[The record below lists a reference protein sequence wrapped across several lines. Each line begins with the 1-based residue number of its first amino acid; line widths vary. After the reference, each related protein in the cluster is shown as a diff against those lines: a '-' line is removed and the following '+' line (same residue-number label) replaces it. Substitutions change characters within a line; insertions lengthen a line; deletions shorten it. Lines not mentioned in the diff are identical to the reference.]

1 MERKSCCS
9 SMKYGFQTTVVTPK
23 IEDVKPEVPKKE
35 DAEPAK
41 GTCGTGMTK
50 SPKIEEK
57 LSVPVKKEESVKVN
71 VGSGCC
77 GFK

>member
-1 MERKSCCS
+1 MN
-9 SMKYGFQTTVVTPK
+9 YGCQTTVVTQK
-23 IEDVKPEVPKKE
+23 KEDEKPQVPKKE

-41 GTCGTGMTK
+41 GTCGTGLVK

-71 VGSGCC
+71 IGSGCC